1 MILLGNL
8 VFSLLQS
15 YIFAVKSTLLR
26 DINWVLFYNK
36 TQYSIICPKEMF
48 TQTGGK
54 LSYTRQGRWGETHL
68 CIRRLLSGSLNSR
81 IESFAKLEVVTV
93 WFPVPQ
99 VTVETILEVL
109 NSQNSGLHTS
119 QWRVISSIACRGNG
133 GRNYRFA
140 VDHKY
145 MKKLRQIEARFYST
159 NLNLRFYSSFNILD
173 WVMMARSGD

>member
-119 QWRVISSIACRGNG
+119 QWRVISSIACRGTVEETIVSQWTISIWKNW
-133 GRNYRFA
+133 
-140 VDHKY
+140 D
-145 MKKLRQIEARFYST
+145 KLRLGFIQRISIWGFIPHSISLTE
-159 NLNLRFYSSFNILD
+159 
-173 WVMMARSGD
+173 